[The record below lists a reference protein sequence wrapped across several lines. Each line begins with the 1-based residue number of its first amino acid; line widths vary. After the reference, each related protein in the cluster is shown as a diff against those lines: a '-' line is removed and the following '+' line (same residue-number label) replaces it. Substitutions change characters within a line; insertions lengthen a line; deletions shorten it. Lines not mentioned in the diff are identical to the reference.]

1 MLPSIDSL
9 RCFSEV
15 ARLLSFRGAAKVVAL
30 TPAAVSQRI
39 RQLEDEVGRPLFIR
53 TTRRVELTEAG
64 LSLVP
69 RAREALEAAQ
79 RCLSAGRG
87 ELGPAPLELTIGTR
101 HELGMSWILP
111 VRQRL
116 AVVAP
121 HLTLHLYFGS
131 GQDLERRLLDT
142 GVMQIVAV
150 TDPLQLGLHRQ
161 AMILIKV
168 DGDVR
173 EVAEHLAAFDEVDY
187 LVLTAGSVDLL
198 AEVLVH
204 DDDALLEL
212 LNDRIRKV
220 PGVVGTESVIYL
232 RLTKQTYAWNIP

>member
-1 MLPSIDSL
+1 MSESVIDEIGAQIIRHL
-9 RCFSEV
+9 QVDGRRPYTHLAREVGLSE
-15 ARLLSFRGAAKVVAL
+15 
-30 TPAAVSQRI
+30 AAVRH
-39 RQLEDEVGRPLFIR
+39 
-53 TTRRVELTEAG
+53 RV
-64 LSLVP
+64 
-69 RAREALEAAQ
+69 Q
-79 RCLSAGRG
+79 
-87 ELGPAPLELTIGTR
+87 
-101 HELGMSWILP
+101 
-111 VRQRL
+111 
-116 AVVAP
+116 
-121 HLTLHLYFGS
+121 
-131 GQDLERRLLDT
+131 RLLDT